1 MTLIIG
7 TSWGGRAAIASDSH
21 GSDGTVHMDYG
32 RKFAELPLGAIG
44 WSGSYRWFPVV
55 RAALAKIDRLRHQA
69 DAEAMMDAIEVALKA
84 KGWIGTSEKG
94 MPKCEDVLGVVV
106 SRNRKLWEIRSNLV
120 AYPVLRIAVVG
131 SGAVAGRGIAEALR
145 RCRRS
150 APDAARETVQIT
162 TEYLTTVKGRVHV
175 LEVE

>member
-21 GSDGTVHMDYG
+21 SNDGTAHIDHG
-32 RKFAELPLGAIG
+32 KKFAELPFGAVG

-69 DAEAMMDAIEVALKA
+69 DAEAMMDAIEAALKA
-84 KGWIGTSEKG
+84 KGWTGTSEKG
-94 MPKCEDVLGVVV
+94 MPRCEDVLGVVV
-106 SRNRKLWEIRSNLV
+106 SRNRKLWQIYSNMV
-120 AYPVLRIAVVG
+120 AYPVNQIAAVG

-150 APDAARETVQIT
+150 APDAAQQTVKIA